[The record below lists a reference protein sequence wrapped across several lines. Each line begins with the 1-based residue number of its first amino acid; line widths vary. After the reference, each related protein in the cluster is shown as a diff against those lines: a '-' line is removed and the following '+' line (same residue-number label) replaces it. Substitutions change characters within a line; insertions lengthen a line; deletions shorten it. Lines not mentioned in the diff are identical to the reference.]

1 MSDKLSTETQLINA
15 RTLAELSA
23 VMDTYQIRRADV
35 ARILG
40 VSRSLVTRWY
50 RGDKCCPAH
59 APATIRAALDI
70 PDAESTAQILER
82 YRSKVLL

>member
-1 MSDKLSTETQLINA
+1 MSDKLSTESQILNA
-15 RTLAELSA
+15 QTLRELTA
-23 VMDTYQIRRADV
+23 VLDHYQIRRADA

-50 RGDKCCPAH
+50 RGDKRCPDH